1 MNAHN
6 IKITGL
12 QENVPAKLPYGT
24 RIYLD
29 GNELS
34 CFSFELSGSVDE
46 PLKATIGI
54 YVDCADVEAEA
65 ETVVIEKSI
74 NGGGQNR

>member
-12 QENVPAKLPYGT
+12 QDNVPAKLPYGT

-29 GNELS
+29 GKELS
-34 CFSFELSGSVDE
+34 CFSFELSGSIDE
-46 PLKATIGI
+46 PLKAVLGI
-54 YVDCADVEAEA
+54 YVDGADIEAEA
-65 ETVVIEKSI
+65 DTTIIESEPKDDRS
-74 NGGGQNR
+74 